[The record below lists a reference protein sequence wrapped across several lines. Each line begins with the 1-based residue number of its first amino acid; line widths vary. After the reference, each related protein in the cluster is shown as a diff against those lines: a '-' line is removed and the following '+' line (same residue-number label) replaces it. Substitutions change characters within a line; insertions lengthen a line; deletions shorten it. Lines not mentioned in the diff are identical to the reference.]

1 MATLQELKT
10 EATNLRKQDKHDEAL
25 PLYQEIWSQEK
36 NDWNGYYL
44 AQCYRKSGQY
54 ADAREIQNIIIQ
66 SSPYFAPIK
75 NEALWLDYSE
85 KIKNWQNDDLLSDAT
100 EILSKTNQNDQ
111 YLGTLYTKTVLAV
124 VKRLIYDNDNQNA
137 LNWLEKLDF
146 NLLTNSTYKYK
157 DQYYPSDKKT
167 YFIQY
172 ADLIIKL
179 GKYSDFIEEC
189 LRTLSFSDNKFA
201 SFRKHIFESIT
212 YGDYISRVRLAL
224 YLKYF
229 KEEIRLRKNNSVELN
244 YNVNKVT
251 LISDLG
257 DFEFCPVSYSIS
269 ETFNIPNNETWQ
281 KDEWLGE
288 KKHLIH
294 RYSDFKKNKSFNEAF
309 KDSTIQINQTLQNDF
324 SKFFNSEL
332 LLNNYDGS
340 NTTYYSNPT
349 NTIRGVPDY
358 VFKDQSGKS
367 FVVIEKFTKKTSE
380 EITTAFSND
389 LVKIYGYI
397 NELTTLKLSYGF
409 LIYWYWDLEDIH
421 DDQGRVKKK
430 IRVKAYKIF
439 EIKNTTQEKEHLRNT
454 INKVQSF
461 KQSKQ
466 FSVDGNR
473 ISHPNKCLNCSV
485 VTHCC
490 HKTGKF
496 NLVRLPYNFNEFA
509 ISKEPSMTDNI
520 VQQNTIIE
528 PFDDLPF

>member
-1 MATLQELKT
+1 MATLQELKI
-10 EATNLRKQDKHDEAL
+10 EATNLRQKDKHDEAL
-25 PLYQEIWSQEK
+25 PLYKEIWNQEQ

-54 ADAREIQNIIIQ
+54 SDAREIQKIIIQ

-75 NEALWLDYSE
+75 NEVLWLDYNE
-85 KIKNWQNDDLLSDAT
+85 KIKNWKNDNLLNDAK

-111 YLGTLYTKTVLAV
+111 YLGTIFTKTILAV

-146 NLLTNSTYKYK
+146 NLLSNNTYKYK
-157 DQYYPSDKKT
+157 DQHYPSDKKT

-179 GKYSDFIEEC
+179 KKHTHFIEEC
-189 LRTLSFSDNKFA
+189 LMTLNFSDIKFS
-201 SFRKHIFESIT
+201 SFRKHIIESIT

-229 KEEIRLRKNNSVELN
+229 KEEIRLRKNNSTELN
-244 YNVNKVT
+244 YNTNKIT
-251 LISDLG
+251 LVSDLG
-257 DFEFCPVSYSIS
+257 NFEFCPVSYAIN
-269 ETFNIPNNETWQ
+269 ETFNIPNNESWQ

-294 RYSDFKKNKSFNEAF
+294 RYADYTKTKSYNEAF
-309 KDSTIQINQTLQNDF
+309 KDSTIQINDTLQNDF

-358 VFKDQSGKS
+358 VFKDTSGKS
-367 FVVIEKFTKKTSE
+367 FVIIEKFTKKTSE
-380 EITTAFSND
+380 DITTAFSND

-397 NELTTLKLSYGF
+397 NELTTLQISYGF
-409 LIYWYWDLEDIH
+409 LIYWYWDLEDIC
-421 DDQGRVKKK
+421 DEQGRVKKK
-430 IRVKAYKIF
+430 IIVKAYKIF
-439 EIKNTTQEKEHLRNT
+439 EIKNTPQEKDYLKNT
-454 INKVQSF
+454 INKLQSF
-461 KQSKQ
+461 KQTKQ

-473 ISHPNKCLNCSV
+473 ISHPNKCLNCSA

-496 NLVRLPYNFNEFA
+496 NLVNLPYNFNEFT
-509 ISKEPSMTDNI
+509 ITKEPSMADKDIQNI
-520 VQQNTIIE
+520 KTI
-528 PFDDLPF
+528 DDLPF